1 MIFYPINLNI
11 KNRKCVIVGGGKV
24 AERKAKNIL
33 SFDGKVKIIS
43 PELTTGLRKLY
54 RTKKIRY
61 VKLEYSP
68 DMLKGAFLVYAA
80 TSQRKV
86 NAQIA
91 RDAKRLGILVNV
103 ADSAKDSS
111 FILPAI
117 MRKKKSVISVS
128 TNGKSPSLAKRIRD
142 EIKVIL

>member
-33 SFDGKVKIIS
+33 SFGGKVKIIS

-68 DMLKGAFLVYAA
+68 DVLKGAFLVYAA
-80 TSQRKV
+80 TSQRKS

-91 RDAKRLGILVNV
+91 KDAKRLRILVNV
-103 ADSAKDSS
+103 ADSAEDSS

-117 MRKKKSVISVS
+117 LRKKKSIISVS

>member
-11 KNRKCVIVGGGKV
+11 KNRECVIVGGGKV
-24 AERKAKNIL
+24 AERKTKNIL
-33 SFDGKVKIIS
+33 SFGGKVKIIS
-43 PELTTGLRKLY
+43 PELTTGLKKLY
-54 RTKKIRY
+54 RIKKIRY

-68 DMLKGAFLVYAA
+68 DVLKGAFLVYAA
-80 TSQRKV
+80 TSQRRV

-91 RDAKRLGILVNV
+91 KDAKRLGILVNV

-117 MRKKKSVISVS
+117 LRKKKSVISVS